1 MLPLFYRTM
10 QQSHNMSKSSSPMNE
25 NTIYTTLFKDLIVN
39 PTWGYGN
46 KRISLYLKDSITEK
60 VPFSGFGYKDKDG
73 MLYVGVRMWLDQGD
87 YSKLKRYD
95 KNYTIL
101 SHFMSMIQEFD
112 YEYRNKI

>member
-10 QQSHNMSKSSSPMNE
+10 QQSHNMSKSSPPMNE
-25 NTIYTTLFKDLIVN
+25 NTMYTTLFKDLIVN

-95 KNYTIL
+95 KNYTIM

-112 YEYRNKI
+112 HEYSNKI